1 MSFDLFLSSMELNWG
16 RSTWSISI
24 VAGIICALIA
34 ASKNRSPVGWFFI
47 GGLLSCFGIILVLC
61 MSDLEKPTYDAE
73 IAPERPRRPPPPPAK
88 RVVEPTAPP
97 AEEPYVWYWVDHGQ
111 AAGPV
116 PRSVLI
122 ALARAGTVTADV
134 LVWREGFREWQPMSS
149 VRELA

>member
-24 VAGIICALIA
+24 FAGIICALIA
-34 ASKNRSPVGWFFI
+34 ASKNRSPVGWFFV

-61 MSDLEKPTYDAE
+61 MSDLEKPRYDDE
-73 IAPERPRRPPPPPAK
+73 IAPPRPRIPNTPKATAPPA
-88 RVVEPTAPP
+88 VP

-116 PRSVLI
+116 PRSVLV
-122 ALARAGTVTADV
+122 ALARAGTVTSDV
-134 LVWREGFREWQPMSS
+134 LVWREGFGDWRPMSS